1 MISPSSQAA
10 SSAASDFPAAEKKM
24 SAFAMPHLRLSSTSG
39 AEAASAPRPSPASA
53 RTTGGKG
60 LALMEY
66 SRSYRGKAWRSVS
79 TCRRITSYS

>member
-1 MISPSSQAA
+1 MISPSSHAA

-24 SAFAMPHLRLSSTSG
+24 SVLSMPYFRLSSTSG
-39 AEAASAPRPSPASA
+39 AEAASAPSPSPASA

-66 SRSYRGKAWRSVS
+66 SRS
-79 TCRRITSYS
+79 